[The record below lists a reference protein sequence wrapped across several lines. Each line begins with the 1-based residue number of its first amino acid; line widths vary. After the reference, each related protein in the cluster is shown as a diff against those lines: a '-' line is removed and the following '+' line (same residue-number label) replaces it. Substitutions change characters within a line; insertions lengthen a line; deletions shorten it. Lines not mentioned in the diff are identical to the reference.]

1 MKKFKPSKN
10 AMNSVKRQNKELENI
25 FANHISNKGHV
36 SRNIK
41 NCYNSTIQRQSNLK
55 KNGQRFK
62 QTFLQRRYRDDQLA
76 FEKMLSIISYQGNG
90 NQNHNEVP
98 TKIFKEQKIRNI
110 GRKTETIVHCQ

>member
-55 KNGQRFK
+55 KK
-62 QTFLQRRYRDDQLA
+62 WA
-76 FEKMLSIISYQGNG
+76 
-90 NQNHNEVP
+90 
-98 TKIFKEQKIRNI
+98 KI
-110 GRKTETIVHCQ
+110 